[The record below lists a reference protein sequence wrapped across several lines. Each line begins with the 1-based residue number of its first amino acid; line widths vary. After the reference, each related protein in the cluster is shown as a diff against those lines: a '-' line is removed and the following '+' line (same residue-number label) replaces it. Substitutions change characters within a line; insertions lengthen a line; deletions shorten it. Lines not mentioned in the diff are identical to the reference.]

1 MITVKELLSEI
12 SNLLL
17 RIKKEYPALY
27 RHLDEDPITIPNVEH
42 PEISTVELQKYL
54 SILNN
59 LIDKHKLSHIN

>member
-1 MITVKELLSEI
+1 MKTVKELLSEI